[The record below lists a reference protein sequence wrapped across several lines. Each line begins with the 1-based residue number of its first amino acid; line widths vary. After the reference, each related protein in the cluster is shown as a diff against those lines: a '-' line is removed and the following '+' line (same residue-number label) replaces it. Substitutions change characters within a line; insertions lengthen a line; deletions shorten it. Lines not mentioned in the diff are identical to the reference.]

1 MATVVSKAPL
11 DSTLALVERAR
22 AGDRVAIELIAE
34 RYHAT
39 LRRFA
44 HGRVPATAR
53 GVLDTEDVV
62 QVAIMRTLE
71 RLDRIDSSLRGSL
84 LAYLRSAVVNLI
96 RDEIRRARR

>member
-1 MATVVSKAPL
+1 
-11 DSTLALVERAR
+11 
-22 AGDRVAIELIAE
+22 GDGGRGGRLG
-34 RYHAT
+34 
-39 LRRFA
+39 

-96 RDEIRRARR
+96 RDEIRRARRRPRIGELNDEVPGRDRDPVDEGISRGERER